1 VLWRRRRR
9 SEPQEGRR
17 RVRYRHAPME
27 ASGLPDACA
36 DLIAASFV
44 IHECRPHAIRA
55 LIAEARRLLR
65 PRGVL
70 LLADN
75 NPRRAPA
82 RPAHQEGRA

>member
-1 VLWRRRRR
+1 M
-9 SEPQEGRR
+9 
-17 RVRYRHAPME
+17 RYRHAPME
-27 ASGLPDACA
+27 ATGLPDACA
-36 DLIAASFV
+36 DLVAASFV